1 MKLTDA
7 PVRWAM
13 RRRSFLCVLGAA
25 GTMATPLLARAQQ
38 PGKVWRVGQLLPG
51 SAAVTGFQAL
61 ALEKRLAEL
70 GDDRLVAMTDRYVPA
85 DPKGVEA
92 EIAAISPSVDLMVV
106 WGTIAGVAAK
116 RLAPQIPVIFLSV
129 GAPVDIGL
137 VESLAH
143 PGGNMTGVTF
153 EAATQTYAKRLELL
167 KDILPALDRVAVL
180 RTRGDPN
187 VPFAMQSLERS
198 APKLGVHLLPVDFD
212 AAAFAQMEEG
222 GAQAVIVI
230 AGAVTF
236 VNHARIAALALAH
249 HLPSCSGFRQSVQ
262 AGGLISLG
270 PDLAAIA
277 RQGAGYV
284 DKIIHGGKPADLPV
298 EQPERYDIYL
308 NLKTAKALGLNIPPS
323 LLARADEVI
332 E

>member
-1 MKLTDA
+1 
-7 PVRWAM
+7 M
-13 RRRSFLCVLGAA
+13 RRRDFTTGLLLF
-25 GTMATPLLARAQQ
+25 GTMASARAQQ
-38 PGKVWRVGQLLPG
+38 SEKVWRIGQLLPG
-51 SAAVTGFQAL
+51 RAAVTGFQAS

-70 GDDRLVAMTDRYVPA
+70 GDDRVVAMTDRYVPA

-92 EIAAISPSVDLMVV
+92 EIAEISQSVDLLVV
-106 WGTIAGVAAK
+106 WGSIGAVAAK
-116 RLAPQIPVIFLSV
+116 RLALQIPVVFLAA

-167 KDILPALDRVAVL
+167 KDILPALNRVAVL
-180 RTRGDPN
+180 RTRDDPN

-198 APKLGVHLLPVDFD
+198 APQLGIRLLPVDFGVVGD
-212 AAAFAQMEEG
+212 LDAAFAQMEES
-222 GAQAVIVI
+222 GAQAVIVV
-230 AGAVTF
+230 AGALAF
-236 VNHARIAALALAH
+236 VHHARIAELALAH
-249 HLPSCSGFRQSVQ
+249 RLPSCSGNRESVQ

-270 PDLAAIA
+270 PDLAIIA
-277 RQGAGYV
+277 RQGADYV
-284 DKIIHGGKPADLPV
+284 DKVIHGTKPADLPV
-298 EQPERYDIYL
+298 QQPERYDIYL
-308 NLKTAKALGLNIPPS
+308 NLKTAKALGLSIPPS

>member
-1 MKLTDA
+1 
-7 PVRWAM
+7 V
-13 RRRSFLCVLGAA
+13 RRREFTA
-25 GTMATPLLARAQQ
+25 GLALMATLGSARAQQ
-38 PGKVWRVGQLLPG
+38 SGKVWRVGQLLPG
-51 SAAVTGFQAL
+51 SAAVTGFQAS

-92 EIAAISPSVDLMVV
+92 EIAQISQSVDLLVI
-106 WGTIAGVAAK
+106 WGSIGAVTAE
-116 RLAPQIPVIFLSV
+116 RLALQIPIVFLAA

-143 PGGNMTGVTF
+143 PGRNMTGVTF

-167 KDILPALDRVAVL
+167 KDILPALDRVGVL
-180 RTRGDPN
+180 RTKGDPN

-198 APKLGVHLLPVDFD
+198 APQLGVRLLPVDFGAAGDLD
-212 AAAFAQMEEG
+212 AAFSQMEES
-222 GAQAVIVI
+222 GAQAVIVV
-230 AGAVTF
+230 AGALAF
-236 VNHARIAALALAH
+236 VNHARIAELALAH
-249 HLPSCSGFRQSVQ
+249 HLPSCSGNRESVQ

-270 PDLAAIA
+270 PDLAVIA
-277 RQGAGYV
+277 RQGADYV
-284 DKIIHGGKPADLPV
+284 DKIIHGRKPADLPV
-298 EQPERYDIYL
+298 QQPERYDIYL